1 MPLLTPWGTPS
12 SLSVGRIFLR
22 DALPILKVSLP
33 PGPGQTLKSEAAEV
47 RGSGTGWLEQ
57 NSALCSQRLVRAGHR
72 SLYSIHCDGRVA
84 PPHASA
90 HSMGNAI
97 IFIWGPNF
105 EMLPQLLGP
114 LGRPPRG
121 GPNSLQRSLARV
133 GLRRGGPLTKPT
145 SPGSAVSS

>member
-12 SLSVGRIFLR
+12 SLSGGRI
-22 DALPILKVSLP
+22 LKCFPHSVARSAARTVA
-33 PGPGQTLKSEAAEV
+33 GQTLKNEAAEV

-90 HSMGNAI
+90 HSLGNASSLS
-97 IFIWGPNF
+97 G
-105 EMLPQLLGP
+105 
-114 LGRPPRG
+114 GRILKCFPRPIAPSG
-121 GPNSLQRSLARV
+121 ARTV
-133 GLRRGGPLTKPT
+133 
-145 SPGSAVSS
+145 PGQTLKSEAANVRVSCTGWP

>member
-1 MPLLTPWGTPS
+1 MPLLTPWGTPA
-12 SLSVGRIFLR
+12 SLSGGRI
-22 DALPILKVSLP
+22 LKCFPHSVARSAARTVA
-33 PGPGQTLKSEAAEV
+33 GQTLKSEAAEV

-105 EMLPQLLGP
+105 EMLPPLRGP
-114 LGRPPRG
+114 LGTTHRV
-121 GPNSLQRSLARV
+121 GPTPHKRSL
-133 GLRRGGPLTKPT
+133 GGAAL
-145 SPGSAVSS
+145 